1 MSETEDNRRRLV
13 EEVAYLVSGLDEYW
27 FYEYPC
33 SEFDR
38 ERHRKLAATIIDF
51 VREDEDQ

>member
-1 MSETEDNRRRLV
+1 MSEAEDKQRRLI
-13 EEVAYLVSGLDEYW
+13 EDVAYLVSGLDEYW

-38 ERHRKLAATIIDF
+38 ERHRKTAETIINF
-51 VREDEDQ
+51 VQEDAEQ